1 MFIFMLGFIFGGFF
15 GMFLICLMQ
24 ICRAD
29 RDIKTAREYR
39 EEVKTFREYIKSTIK
54 KEKNAGKNKE
64 YIAGMEDVVNMYE
77 KFFEEELE

>member
-24 ICRAD
+24 ICRTD
-29 RDIKTAREYR
+29 RNIKTAREYK
-39 EEVKTFREYIKSTIK
+39 EEIRTFIEYIKATIK
-54 KEKNAGKNKE
+54 REKNAEKNEE

-77 KFFEEELE
+77 KYFEEDL

>member
-15 GMFLICLMQ
+15 GMFLICIIQ

-29 RDIKTAREYR
+29 RNIKTAREYR
-39 EEVKTFREYIKSTIK
+39 EEIRIFRQHVIGTIK
-54 KEKNAGKNKE
+54 KEK

-77 KFFEEELE
+77 KYFEEDL

>member
-15 GMFLICLMQ
+15 GIFLICMVQ

-29 RDIKTAREYR
+29 RDVKTAREYG
-39 EEVKTFREYIKSTIK
+39 EEIRIFRQHVKGTIE
-54 KEKNAGKNKE
+54 KEKYIGKNEK

-77 KFFEEELE
+77 KYFEEEL

>member
-29 RDIKTAREYR
+29 RNIKTAREYR
-39 EEVKTFREYIKSTIK
+39 EEIKTFIEYIKTTIK
-54 KEKNAGKNKE
+54 REKNANKE
-64 YIAGMEDVVNMYE
+64 YIAGMEDVTNLYE
-77 KFFEEELE
+77 KYFEEDL